1 MIFGG
6 FTEGTR
12 VNSIKQAQLNLPNTV
27 AYQTLHNGS
36 GSSASALPIQ
46 RNAHT
51 AVANGNS
58 VFVFGG
64 QDEDNNKLGD
74 LWEFNLTTKQWAKIS
89 SFSGQEFA
97 RSGHTAVS
105 TTPQAIEK
113 FEKTP
118 VDDDADHARETLRT
132 LIDKGNEAI
141 DGILHIAKNSDHPR
155 AYEVAGQLIKT
166 VSDTAK
172 DLLEVQK
179 RKKDLEKEDKPK
191 IQTQNNLFVG
201 STHELLKAMKQA
213 QQPEQIESGN
223 D

>member
-1 MIFGG
+1 MF
-6 FTEGTR
+6 E
-12 VNSIKQAQLNLPNTV
+12 NLDDKFEV
-27 AYQTLHNGS
+27 
-36 GSSASALPIQ
+36 
-46 RNAHT
+46 
-51 AVANGNS
+51 
-58 VFVFGG
+58 
-64 QDEDNNKLGD
+64 
-74 LWEFNLTTKQWAKIS
+74 
-89 SFSGQEFA
+89 
-97 RSGHTAVS
+97 VS
-105 TTPQAIEK
+105 TTPQSLEK

-179 RKKDLEKEDKPK
+179 RKKDLEKEEKPK

-213 QQPEQIESGN
+213 KEPIQIEDTN

>member
-1 MIFGG
+1 MTFTNLDEKFG
-6 FTEGTR
+6 
-12 VNSIKQAQLNLPNTV
+12 V
-27 AYQTLHNGS
+27 
-36 GSSASALPIQ
+36 
-46 RNAHT
+46 
-51 AVANGNS
+51 
-58 VFVFGG
+58 
-64 QDEDNNKLGD
+64 
-74 LWEFNLTTKQWAKIS
+74 
-89 SFSGQEFA
+89 
-97 RSGHTAVS
+97 VS
-105 TTPQAIEK
+105 TTNEDSDKSIL
-113 FEKTP
+113 P
-118 VDDDADHARETLRT
+118 VVEDDAQHARETLRN

-172 DLLEVQK
+172 DLLEIQK

-213 QQPEQIESGN
+213 SNPIAIQDVN

>member
-1 MIFGG
+1 MTFDNLNDK
-6 FTEGTR
+6 FNVMKTEEET
-12 VNSIKQAQLNLPNTV
+12 
-27 AYQTLHNGS
+27 
-36 GSSASALPIQ
+36 
-46 RNAHT
+46 T
-51 AVANGNS
+51 AIA
-58 VFVFGG
+58 
-64 QDEDNNKLGD
+64 
-74 LWEFNLTTKQWAKIS
+74 
-89 SFSGQEFA
+89 
-97 RSGHTAVS
+97 
-105 TTPQAIEK
+105 
-113 FEKTP
+113 P
-118 VDDDADHARETLRT
+118 VPLDDDAAHARETLRN

-201 STHELLKAMKQA
+201 STHDLLKAMKQA
-213 QQPEQIESGN
+213 VEPVKIEEVN